1 MTYITYKIECA
12 TTIVQL
18 STISTTAGS
27 GSTLFSGDGGSATN
41 AGIRSPNGI
50 VFDSNGNYYISDTTR
65 VRKITISTGIIS
77 TYVGTGSTTY
87 NGDGGIASSA
97 SLLSPTGLAIDTS
110 NNIYIAD
117 KGNNRIR
124 KVISSTS
131 IISTIAGTGNTATN
145 GEVSA
150 ADNIAA
156 TSGILYGPA
165 GIAVDSSGNLYIG
178 DFNNHR
184 IRKVTSSTSI
194 ISTIAGTGTGGY
206 SGDGLPATS
215 ATIKR
220 PYNVNLDASGNIYFG
235 DYNGNNVIRKITVS
249 TGIISTVA
257 GNKSGNGGYS
267 GDGGAA
273 TSASLNYP
281 ADVILDDSGNLYI
294 TDYKNN
300 RIRKVDI
307 STGLISTVVGTG
319 ASTATSIGDGGAA
332 TSAIINGPLF
342 CRFDSSYNLYI
353 SEADGNR
360 IRKVISVTNS
370 PTVTPTTITP
380 TRTPTANPTYIPT
393 VRPTITPTITPTT
406 KPTFSPTFTP
416 TRTPTFSPTRTP
428 TRTPSK
434 IPTVR
439 PTIIPTTMVPTIT
452 PTSIPTSIPTLI
464 PTSIPTITPTLV
476 PTEIPTNIPTPIPTE
491 APTFMPSF
499 EPTFAP
505 TAVVDENATALVLAS
520 FGSGVWNNP
529 NTAVSGAAVSSDG
542 ELYLSDSGTQMI
554 MKYDTNAATWVS
566 YISPNNISLN
576 SSLSIFIPKSNRRR
590 LSYSI
595 SSSNVLVTDT
605 NNNRI
610 LLCNGT
616 NSCFEYVSPSLGYT
630 PYSAVVSSKD
640 GYVYFRSTSKIVK
653 CTGINVC
660 SNHISTSMT
669 LQGRSV
675 TAGYNIAIDD
685 YGYVFFQ
692 DTEARRIVKCKTGSS
707 TANCAEYTSADTLY
721 DNVTLGNYSL
731 NTIGV
736 DSFRS
741 WVYISDID
749 NSRVILCKGAS
760 DCSIIMSSVTY
771 IANVEFTSPS
781 CFTIDSNGAIYV
793 VDMTRVIL
801 YLEQGVVITDAPTKV
816 PTFSPTGEPTFAPT
830 KYVYSLYDPLSLGV
844 YGSILALSIFI
855 WLCLLIVMVIFSLSQ
870 TNDRSFEAS
879 KKLSPAVYIIAFCA
893 MVQLTDYIYWF
904 TVSFKNGFL
913 FIVYGGIL
921 FVFPT
926 IPFIYEL
933 YHLRATPSMFLVYY
947 PGKAFANSW
956 VGLYGIF
963 YFWLSM
969 DPAGHPLYI
978 VRHRYKVTYRN
989 IGFHFAEHESIPK
1002 LVYFVLSWVI
1012 LIILQ
1017 VVSLFPFYLWCLLLT
1032 PYFTFLFITGV
1043 FAYQFKFMSFSSVW
1057 NLWFKYWVG
1066 HAERFE
1072 KSVIDN
1078 VDTDHLNKSIFMYFI
1093 VALGPILGT
1102 QFYNYFHATGT
1113 HSLTYLLTHLLTY
1126 LLTHSL

>member
-1 MTYITYKIECA
+1 MICKIECT

-18 STISTTAGS
+18 STISTVAGS
-27 GSTLFSGDGGSATN
+27 GSTVFSGDGGSATN

-50 VFDSNGNYYISDTTR
+50 VFDSSNNYYISDNTR

-97 SLLSPTGLAIDTS
+97 SLYSPTGLAIDTS

-131 IISTIAGTGNTATN
+131 IISTIAGTGNTASN
-145 GEVSA
+145 GEVNA

-194 ISTIAGTGTGGY
+194 ISTIAGTGTGGH
-206 SGDGLPATS
+206 SGDGGAATS
-215 ATIKR
+215 ALIRR

-257 GNKSGNGGYS
+257 GNKIGGSYS

-281 ADVILDDSGNLYI
+281 ADVILDYSGNLYI

-300 RIRKVDI
+300 RIRKVDV

-319 ASTATSIGDGGAA
+319 ASTATSFGDGGAA

-353 SEADGNR
+353 SESDRNR

-370 PTVTPTTITP
+370 PTVTPT
-380 TRTPTANPTYIPT
+380 A
-393 VRPTITPTITPTT
+393 
-406 KPTFSPTFTP
+406 
-416 TRTPTFSPTRTP
+416 
-428 TRTPSK
+428 
-434 IPTVR
+434 
-439 PTIIPTTMVPTIT
+439 
-452 PTSIPTSIPTLI
+452 
-464 PTSIPTITPTLV
+464 
-476 PTEIPTNIPTPIPTE
+476 IPTE
-491 APTFMPSF
+491 TPTFMPSF

-554 MKYDTNAATWVS
+554 MKYDANAATWVS

-590 LSYSI
+590 LSYSV

-610 LLCNGT
+610 LMCNGT

-707 TANCAEYTSADTLY
+707 TANCAEYTSADALY

-749 NSRVILCKGAS
+749 NSRVILCKSATA
-760 DCSIIMSSVTY
+760 CSAIISSVTY
-771 IANVEFTSPS
+771 IANVAFTSPS
-781 CFTIDSNGAIYV
+781 CFTIDSHGAIYV

-801 YLEQGVVITDAPTKV
+801 YLEQGVVITAAPTKV
-816 PTFSPTGEPTFAPT
+816 PTFSPTSEPTFAPT

-933 YHLRATPSMFLVYY
+933 YHLRASPSMFLVYY
-947 PGKAFANSW
+947 PGKVFANSW

-978 VRHRYKVTYRN
+978 VRHRYKITYLN
-989 IGFHFAEHESIPK
+989 IGFHFQEHESIPK
-1002 LVYFVLSWVI
+1002 LVYFFLSWFI

-1017 VVSLFPFYLWCLLLT
+1017 IVSLFPFYLWCLLLA
-1032 PYFTFLFITGV
+1032 PYFTSLFITGV

-1066 HAERFE
+1066 HAERYE

-1078 VDTDHLNKSIFMYFI
+1078 VDTDHLNKSLFMYFI

-1102 QFYNYFHATGT
+1102 QFYNYYHATGT
-1113 HSLTYLLTHLLTY
+1113 YSLTYLLTYLLTY
-1126 LLTHSL
+1126 SL